1 MNDWNV
7 TEEGLKKQGI
17 AYQSGRWTDEEIKI
31 LQMNIDDYKKHYD
44 IENFFDLV
52 IDKDNDIGEGI
63 FWIQL
68 RKNINRP
75 MRAVKHKVLQLFS
88 EQDDEIVYGGKFI
101 KNEIKALHSLQ
112 KHYSNGWVQ
121 IGKAAGRAP
130 TNLRCRYLDSKCLPY
145 FQKRDDQGSSK
156 KDIKILNQFSGV
168 DKKLKKIV
176 FEVVYT
182 GDGYVDFSKINWQ
195 VVSWHMSDCG
205 L

>member
-17 AYQSGRWTDEEIKI
+17 ACQSGRWTDEEIKI

-52 IDKDNDIGEGI
+52 IDKDNDIREGI
-63 FWIQL
+63 LWIRL

-75 MRAVKHKVLQLFS
+75 VRAVKHKVLQLFS
-88 EQDDEIVYGGKFI
+88 EQDDEIMYGGKFI
-101 KNEIKALHSLQ
+101 KSEIKALQSLQ
-112 KHYSNGWVQ
+112 KHYRNGWVQ
-121 IGKAAGRAP
+121 IGKAVGRTP
-130 TNLRCRYLDSKCLPY
+130 TNLGCRYLDSKCVPY
-145 FQKRDDQGSSK
+145 FEKEDEQGSSEN
-156 KDIKILNQFSGV
+156 DIKILNRFSEV
-168 DKKLKKIV
+168 DKKMKKLV

-182 GDGYVDFSKINWQ
+182 GDGYVDFSKINWH
-195 VVSWHMSDCG
+195 VVSWHMSSCG